1 MSHDISKSLML
12 LDVNVPGL
20 TSNTDNNTL
29 VNDTN
34 DDSDSNDSNDDSDSN
49 SNSDQIKDKKV
60 ITKITMTQ
68 SKVLNNLNNNTNKL
82 ILNYSNNLKLNFLNN
97 KIKIRFQS
105 IGSIKQLNPNLFK
118 ISKNQK
124 FLTIIKF
131 LEKKL
136 SINDNINNDN
146 DNNMTNNNKQLNT
159 FTNGFIFCYIKN
171 SISPSPDENLSN
183 LFDSFNTNGELII
196 NYCNK
201 IAFG

>member
-1 MSHDISKSLML
+1 MSQDISKSLML

-20 TSNTDNNTL
+20 TSTSDDTNNDTGNG
-29 VNDTN
+29 NDTN
-34 DDSDSNDSNDDSDSN
+34 NLTVNDKDDDDSD
-49 SNSDQIKDKKV
+49 SDQIKDKKI

-68 SKVLNNLNNNTNKL
+68 SKVLTNLNNNTNKL
-82 ILNYSNNLKLNFLNN
+82 ILNYSNNLKLKLND
-97 KIKIRFQS
+97 KIKVRFQS
-105 IGSIKQLNPNLFK
+105 IGSIKQLNPNIFK

-136 SINDNINNDN
+136 SIATT
-146 DNNMTNNNKQLNT
+146 TNNNHDSNKQLNH

-183 LFDSFNTNGELII
+183 LFDLFNTNGELII